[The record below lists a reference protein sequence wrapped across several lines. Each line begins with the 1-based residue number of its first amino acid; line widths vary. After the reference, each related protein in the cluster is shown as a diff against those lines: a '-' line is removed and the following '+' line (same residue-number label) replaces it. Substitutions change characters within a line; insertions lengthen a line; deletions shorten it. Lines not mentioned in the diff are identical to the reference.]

1 MIKLDEHVVEIDGV
15 KYVPADVASAAVIE
29 AMNAGDKLRTALED
43 FRNDYESLN
52 DD

>member
-15 KYVPADVASAAVIE
+15 KYVPVDVASTAVIE
-29 AMNAGDKLRTALED
+29 AMNAGNKLRSALED
-43 FRNDYESLN
+43 FKKDYESLN